1 MIRLEERAMANTR
14 ELVDD
19 LVVANRILFDQAVLD
34 GFGHVSVRDD
44 RNPDRFWLARS
55 MAAGLVTAEDVME
68 FDYDGAA
75 VDPKGRAS
83 FLERFIHAEIY
94 RARRDVQAVVH
105 SHSPNLIPF
114 GVTPVPLQPIY
125 HMTGFLAEG
134 VPVFEIRQF
143 AGEETNMLIT
153 DGKLGKALA
162 QTLGKKPV
170 ALMRG
175 HGSIAV
181 GFSLRQAVY
190 RAIYMEMNA
199 RLQSEAMRLGPVN
212 YLTAGEAKGGAEVND
227 RMLERPWALWK
238 RKAMAT
244 G

>member
-1 MIRLEERAMANTR
+1 MANS
-14 ELVDD
+14 EIVDD
-19 LVVANRILFDQAVLD
+19 LVVANRILFHEGVLD
-34 GFGHVSVRDD
+34 GFGHASVRDE
-44 RNPDRFWLARS
+44 RNPERFLLARS
-55 MAAGLVTAEDVME
+55 MAAGLVTAEDIME
-68 FDYDGAA
+68 FDYDGTPL
-75 VDPKGRAS
+75 DPRGRAV

-94 RARRDVQAVVH
+94 RARRDVRAVVH

-125 HMTGFLAEG
+125 HMTGFLGEG

-143 AGEETNMLIT
+143 AGEDTNMLIT
-153 DGKLGKALA
+153 DGKLGRALA
-162 QTLGKKPV
+162 ETLGQKPV

-181 GFSLRQAVY
+181 GVSLRQSVY

-212 YLTAGEAKGGAEVND
+212 YLTPGEAKGGAEAND
-227 RMLERPWALWK
+227 RLLERPWALWK
-238 RKAMAT
+238 RRAMAA